1 MIERFLLTIDANG
14 KILVGGYFTAYEWVS
29 VNRIIRLN
37 TNGSID
43 SSFNIGNGF
52 DKSVWAIAIDAS
64 GKYVI
69 GGRFSTY
76 QWVSANKIIRLNTD
90 WSRDTSFNMGGWI
103 PWNGDDCVYSLAID
117 ANGKIIITGY
127 FNSYNWSLAYKIVR
141 VNPDGSIDTTF
152 NMWDGFGP
160 MITYPQAVV
169 LTSDGKII
177 ILGNTFQYKWIGTPP
192 GMNTINSDGS
202 RDRTKQNI
210 TSGFD
215 TPSWNGTIRA
225 AAIQSDGK
233 ILVGGWFKSYNK
245 TLVYGLVRL
254 NSDGSRDTTF
264 DIWSWFDIWVYD
276 GYLNSRW
283 IASIAVQADG
293 KILVGWSFTTYQ
305 WISASKIIRL
315 NADGSRD
322 TSFNIGVWFD
332 NGQYTAPTKII
343 VQPSGKILVVG
354 SFTSYQWV
362 TANKMIR
369 LNADGS
375 IDSTF
380 NMGAWFVGSVVN
392 VDSDS
397 NGKIIAIGQFTSYN
411 WTPINQIA
419 IINSDWTLDT
429 TFNPWTSF
437 ASWYPYTVKV
447 QADGKIL
454 VGWHFSTYKWVNIKS
469 LIRLNRDA
477 SLDSSFIFNNDYS
490 FWSNDVTLFW
500 IQNDGKILVNID
512 KFYRLNQDW
521 SLDTSFLGKNDTSF
535 AWGGPSVVLV
545 WPDWNIFIWWNFTSY
560 KWISKAQMIRL
571 NGTYVPELPG
581 SLPVFLSDT
590 QIIAYLLKTKKTVDP
605 KWLFMG
611 TIPLYF

>member
-1 MIERFLLTIDANG
+1 
-14 KILVGGYFTAYEWVS
+14 
-29 VNRIIRLN
+29 
-37 TNGSID
+37 
-43 SSFNIGNGF
+43 
-52 DKSVWAIAIDAS
+52 
-64 GKYVI
+64 
-69 GGRFSTY
+69 
-76 QWVSANKIIRLNTD
+76 
-90 WSRDTSFNMGGWI
+90 
-103 PWNGDDCVYSLAID
+103 
-117 ANGKIIITGY
+117 
-127 FNSYNWSLAYKIVR
+127 
-141 VNPDGSIDTTF
+141 
-152 NMWDGFGP
+152 
-160 MITYPQAVV
+160 
-169 LTSDGKII
+169 
-177 ILGNTFQYKWIGTPP
+177 
-192 GMNTINSDGS
+192 MNTINSDGS

-283 IASIAVQADG
+283 IASIA
-293 KILVGWSFTTYQ
+293 
-305 WISASKIIRL
+305 
-315 NADGSRD
+315 
-322 TSFNIGVWFD
+322 
-332 NGQYTAPTKII
+332 
-343 VQPSGKILVVG
+343 
-354 SFTSYQWV
+354 
-362 TANKMIR
+362 
-369 LNADGS
+369 
-375 IDSTF
+375 
-380 NMGAWFVGSVVN
+380 
-392 VDSDS
+392 
-397 NGKIIAIGQFTSYN
+397 
-411 WTPINQIA
+411 
-419 IINSDWTLDT
+419 
-429 TFNPWTSF
+429 
-437 ASWYPYTVKV
+437 V